1 MKIRL
6 AKINDLFQTLDLL
19 AIVIRHM
26 DESGLEQWPGWY
38 PNKEIIKAD
47 ITKNQLFVAEVNAN
61 IIGMLTLSPE
71 IPIEYNAVEWKKEA
85 LKVNSIHRLASHPDH
100 RALQV
105 ARSLMDHSE
114 NLARSQGYDAIR
126 LDTYSKNLAANA
138 FYTKIGYHYCGQIA
152 LKFMPEKYNCYEK
165 AL

>member
-1 MKIRL
+1 LKIRL

-26 DESGLEQWPGWY
+26 DENGLEQWPAWY

-47 ITKNQLFVAEVNAN
+47 ITKNQLFVAELDSKIV
-61 IIGMLTLSPE
+61 GMVTLSPE
-71 IPIEYNAVEWKKEA
+71 IPNEYNSVQWKIETMN
-85 LKVNSIHRLASHPDH
+85 VNSVHRLASHPDYRTH
-100 RALQV
+100 QV
-105 ARSLMDHSE
+105 AGSLMDYCE
-114 NLARSQGYDAIR
+114 KMARSQGYDAIR

-138 FYTKIGYHYCGQIA
+138 FYTKIGYHYCGRIA